1 MVMRWPESPSG
12 ASRTLTLALD
22 GDTVPGRYWV
32 GVSDVPLVP
41 ARLAFVAQ
49 RAAVMPDLDPTREPV
64 RGALRTVWWN
74 VGIEV
79 VHGVS

>member
-1 MVMRWPESPSG
+1 
-12 ASRTLTLALD
+12 
-22 GDTVPGRYWV
+22 
-32 GVSDVPLVP
+32 
-41 ARLAFVAQ
+41 
-49 RAAVMPDLDPTREPV
+49 MPDLDPTREPV